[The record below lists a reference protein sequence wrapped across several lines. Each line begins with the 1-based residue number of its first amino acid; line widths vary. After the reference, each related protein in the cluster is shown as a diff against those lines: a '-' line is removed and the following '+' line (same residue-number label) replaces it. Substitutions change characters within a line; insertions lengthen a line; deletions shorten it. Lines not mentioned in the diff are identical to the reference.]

1 MTLSPT
7 LRAKLAAHAAP
18 EFVVADRVE
27 LSLVGCADR
36 EGRKFDMREW
46 CRDNCAFGFRQRW
59 SGADAVAFEFEK
71 VEDGVPFRLRWR

>member
-7 LRAKLAAHAAP
+7 LRARLADYAAP

-36 EGRKFDMREW
+36 ESRKFDMRGW

-59 SGADAVAFEFEK
+59 AGADAVAFEFEDK
-71 VEDGVPFRLRWR
+71 TDALLFYTNWV